1 MIKGPR
7 ILRMSVDPEPCPDE
21 ALPTRTTLGVTRGV
35 IEHRRLLVR
44 FFCVFFNVLS
54 GLVNG
59 YDICI
64 TTGILDSIDGD
75 LQLCHKEAEVST
87 CFLKDRSAVHGLEK
101 GRNVYARGLWCR
113 SWASEP

>member
-1 MIKGPR
+1 M
-7 ILRMSVDPEPCPDE
+7 
-21 ALPTRTTLGVTRGV
+21 LGVARSV
-35 IEHRRLLVR
+35 LACLRLLVR

-75 LQLCHKEAEVST
+75 LQLCHDDAEVST
-87 CFLKDRSAVHGLEK
+87 CFLKDRFSVHGHVNATP
-101 GRNVYARGLWCR
+101 GCRGVHRGHRRLDLQGVLQ
-113 SWASEP
+113 PVG